1 MKNKLDWFDD
11 NWNWDVRPTRVL
23 YALPLSP
30 TCRWSMRV
38 KEVYSVLSFQGVH
51 GAEPQ
56 WNASTNDSVTVA
68 VND

>member
-11 NWNWDVRPTRVL
+11 NWNWDVRPTWVL

-38 KEVYSVLSFQGVH
+38 KEVYSFK
-51 GAEPQ
+51 
-56 WNASTNDSVTVA
+56 
-68 VND
+68 